1 MGFRKSLDC
10 EHSIIMEEPGMN
22 GIILYQSKYGATKKY
37 AQWLSEKTGFPCVET
52 KQARLSDV
60 REYDTSFSAEES
72 THRALPVYL
81 S

>member
-52 KQARLSDV
+52 KQAIEICGG
-60 REYDTSFSAEES
+60 EYEIQRNA
-72 THRALPVYL
+72 YCC
-81 S
+81 